1 MLKVIII
8 EIGRNGF
15 IAIKALLLIIGYTLM
30 FLLHLL
36 VLPLSGIINMLN
48 RPTGVERRHLAK
60 KSKRPRWFNEICCE

>member
-1 MLKVIII
+1 MLKAIVI

-36 VLPLSGIINMLN
+36 VLPLNWLLRILN

-60 KSKRPRWFNEICCE
+60 KSKRPQWFKEICCE